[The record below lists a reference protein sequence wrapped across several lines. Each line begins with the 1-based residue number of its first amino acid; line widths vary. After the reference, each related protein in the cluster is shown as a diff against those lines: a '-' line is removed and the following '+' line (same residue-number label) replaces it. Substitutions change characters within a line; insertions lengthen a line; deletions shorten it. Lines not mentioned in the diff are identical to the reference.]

1 MNLGLVTNAVDLV
14 NHEIYLERVM
24 VAIGDPL
31 IAIFGS
37 DLERL
42 DPFSP
47 PTDEGC
53 PQK

>member
-1 MNLGLVTNAVDLV
+1 VFTMNLGLV

-24 VAIGDPL
+24 VAAGEPITE
-31 IAIFGS
+31 IFGS

-47 PTDEGC
+47 PDTSTS
-53 PQK
+53 